1 MTKTIKIGDKSFVME
16 GDTFMEEEAYNKY
29 KKQMKTVFKLG
40 GSISEFR
47 GPSPEVK
54 KHGQRD

>member
-1 MTKTIKIGDKSFVME
+1 MTKKIKIGDKSFVMD
-16 GDTFMEEEAYNKY
+16 GDAFMEEEAYNKY

-40 GSISEFR
+40 GSISELK
-47 GPSPEVK
+47 GPSPEFK

>member
-1 MTKTIKIGDKSFVME
+1 MTKKMKIGDKSFVMD

>member
-1 MTKTIKIGDKSFVME
+1 MTKKVKIGDKNFVMD

-29 KKQMKTVFKLG
+29 KKQIKTVFKFG
-40 GSISEFR
+40 GSISEFK